1 MILMG
6 AIICL
11 VWYDNITHFSSIP
24 RILVIYAS
32 PEANDRDKEMYS
44 LIDGSGIDDGAVP
57 HLSRGGRQPDPR
69 IPAGR
74 YLLL

>member
-1 MILMG
+1 MISMD

-11 VWYDNITHFSSIP
+11 VWCDHITHFSSIP
-24 RILVIYAS
+24 SILAIYANL
-32 PEANDRDKEMYS
+32 EANDRDKEMYS

-57 HLSRGGRQPDPR
+57 LLSRGGRQPDPR